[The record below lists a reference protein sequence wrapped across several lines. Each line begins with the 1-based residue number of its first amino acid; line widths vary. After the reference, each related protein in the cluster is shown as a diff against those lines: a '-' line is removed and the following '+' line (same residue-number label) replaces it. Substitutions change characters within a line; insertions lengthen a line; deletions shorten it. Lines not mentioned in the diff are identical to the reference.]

1 MQAPIARRLPC
12 NPLPSGLAYGLRLG
26 SMRHA
31 LLLLAL
37 GVPMTAG
44 ALAQATSP
52 DGDGVVEPEFVGVV
66 FRLDAGKL
74 IPLERQAAV
83 NMRTKTSGFMSVH
96 ARSAWEFAGAR
107 SSVRFVK
114 GTLEFVVRTQAQ
126 IDRDAMPHLRKLD
139 STKKTREMVIATAH
153 ATPFGVSSSATL
165 NDGALPVTFK
175 RYGNSSVKMSVAELP
190 PGEYAIQAAPYPQ
203 AVFCFGVD

>member
-1 MQAPIARRLPC
+1 
-12 NPLPSGLAYGLRLG
+12 
-26 SMRHA
+26 MRHA
-31 LLLLAL
+31 LLLPAL
-37 GVPMTAG
+37 GILMTAG
-44 ALAQATSP
+44 ALAQAASP
-52 DGDGVVEPEFVGVV
+52 DANGIVEPEFAGVA

-74 IPLERQAAV
+74 VPLERQAAV
-83 NMRTKTSGFMSVH
+83 NMRTRTSGFMSVH
-96 ARSAWEFAGAR
+96 AKSVWEFAGAK
-107 SSVRFVK
+107 SPVRFVK

-126 IDRDAMPHLRKLD
+126 IDPDVMYHLRKLD

-165 NDGALPVTFK
+165 NDGALPVTFL

>member
-1 MQAPIARRLPC
+1 MDRGAELYLQHYRRRDELP
-12 NPLPSGLAYGLRLG
+12 G
-26 SMRHA
+26 
-31 LLLLAL
+31 
-37 GVPMTAG
+37 TAG
-44 ALAQATSP
+44 IWTR
-52 DGDGVVEPEFVGVV
+52 DGWPGDLYLWNARTEGAASAEDPEFVGVV

-114 GTLEFVVRTQAQ
+114 GPLEFVVRTQAE
-126 IDRDAMPHLRKLD
+126 IDPDAMYHLRKLD

-175 RYGNSSVKMSVAELP
+175 RYGNSSVKISVAELP